1 MYPQYVSLKIHIY
14 LSRPGSFPIGVS
26 LHNINEYHMIPLSD
40 LVADLRSR
48 HAKRVAVQLPEGLKR
63 GTAVLASA
71 LRAEGFDVVICGDA
85 CWGAC
90 DLALDA
96 LADADVLVHIGHT
109 PVTPEENVIYIP
121 FRQDINPDILAS
133 ALPALTPFA
142 KTGIVTTI
150 QHAHQTNEMCRW
162 LAEHGIPAV
171 VGEGSSRTPEPGQ
184 VLGCTYAA
192 AKSAHAD
199 AYLFVGT
206 GVFHA
211 IGVALATGRPTFAL
225 DPYGDGGVQ
234 EVSADPLLRKRFVQI
249 EKAKSAKTF
258 GILLS
263 AKSGQCRKDLAD
275 RLASLSPDASVILIR
290 EVSEMQL
297 RNLGFDA
304 YVNTAC
310 PRLALDDQSRFPVP
324 VLSPAEFEIV
334 LGLRSWDD
342 YAIDEIE

>member
-1 MYPQYVSLKIHIY
+1 M
-14 LSRPGSFPIGVS
+14 
-26 LHNINEYHMIPLSD
+26 
-40 LVADLRSR
+40 
-48 HAKRVAVQLPEGLKR
+48 
-63 GTAVLASA
+63 
-71 LRAEGFDVVICGDA
+71 
-85 CWGAC
+85 
-90 DLALDA
+90 
-96 LADADVLVHIGHT
+96 
-109 PVTPEENVIYIP
+109 
-121 FRQDINPDILAS
+121 
-133 ALPALTPFA
+133 
-142 KTGIVTTI
+142 
-150 QHAHQTNEMCRW
+150 
-162 LAEHGIPAV
+162 V
-171 VGEGSSRTPEPGQ
+171 VGEGSDRTPEPGQ

-192 AKSAHAD
+192 AKSAGAD

-211 IGVALATGRPTFAL
+211 VGVSLATGKPTFAL

-234 EVSADPLLRKRFVQI
+234 EGSADRLLRKRFVQI

-263 AKSGQCRKDLAD
+263 SKSGQCWKELAM
-275 RLASLSPDASVILIR
+275 RLESLSPDASVVLIR

-310 PRLALDDQSRFPVP
+310 PRLALDDQSRFPMP

-342 YAIDEIE
+342 YTIDEIE

>member
-1 MYPQYVSLKIHIY
+1 
-14 LSRPGSFPIGVS
+14 
-26 LHNINEYHMIPLSD
+26 MIPLSD
-40 LVADLRSR
+40 LIDDLRSR
-48 HAKRVAVQLPEGLKR
+48 DAKRVAVQLPEGLKR
-63 GTAVLASA
+63 GTAMLASA
-71 LRAEGFDVVICGDA
+71 LRNEGFEVVICGDA

-109 PVTPEENVIYIP
+109 PVTQEKNVIYIP
-121 FRQDINPDILAS
+121 FRQDIDPEILLS
-133 ALPALTPFA
+133 AVPALECFA
-142 KTGIVTTI
+142 KVGLVTTI
-150 QHAHQTNEMCRW
+150 QHAHQTQEMAGW
-162 LAEHGIPAV
+162 LQDHGIRAV
-171 VGEGSSRTPEPGQ
+171 VGEGSVRTPQPGQ

-192 AKSAHAD
+192 ARSAEAD

-211 IGVALATGRPTFAL
+211 IGVSLATGKPTFAL
-225 DPYGDGGVQ
+225 DPYGAGDVQ
-234 EVSADPLLRKRFVQI
+234 EVSADRLLRKRFVQI

-263 AKSGQCRKDLAD
+263 SKSGQCRKELAK
-275 RLASLSPDASVILIR
+275 RLESLSPDASIILIR

-310 PRLALDDQSRFPVP
+310 PRLALDDQSRFPMP

-342 YAIDEIE
+342 YVIDEIV

>member
-1 MYPQYVSLKIHIY
+1 
-14 LSRPGSFPIGVS
+14 
-26 LHNINEYHMIPLSD
+26 MIPLTD
-40 LVADLRSR
+40 LITDLRAR
-48 HAKRVAVQLPEGLKR
+48 NAKRVAVQLPEGLKR
-63 GTAVLASA
+63 GTAMLAKA
-71 LRAEGFDVVICGDA
+71 LRDEGFDVTICGDA

-109 PVTPEENVIYIP
+109 PVTPEENIIYIP

-133 ALPALTPFA
+133 SLPALAPYPRI
-142 KTGIVTTI
+142 GIVTTI
-150 QHAHQTNEMCRW
+150 QHAHQTEDMRHW
-162 LAEHGIPAV
+162 LAEHGITAV
-171 VGEGSSRTPEPGQ
+171 IGHGSSRTPQPGQ
-184 VLGCTYAA
+184 ILGCTYAA
-192 AKSAHAD
+192 AKSSDAD

-211 IGVALATGRPTFAL
+211 IGVSLATGKPTFAL

-234 EVSADPLLRKRFVQI
+234 EVSADRLLRKRFVQI
-249 EKAKSAKTF
+249 EKAKTAETF

-263 AKSGQCRKDLAD
+263 GKSGQCRKELA
-275 RLASLSPDASVILIR
+275 RCLAALTDKASIILIR

-310 PRLALDDQSRFPVP
+310 PRLALDDQSRFPMP

-342 YAIDEIE
+342 YAIDEIA